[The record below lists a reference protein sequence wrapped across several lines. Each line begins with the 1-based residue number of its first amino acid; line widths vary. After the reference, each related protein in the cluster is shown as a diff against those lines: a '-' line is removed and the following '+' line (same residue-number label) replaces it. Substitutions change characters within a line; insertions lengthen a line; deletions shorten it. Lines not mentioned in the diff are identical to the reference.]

1 VGIPINISMRRKEK
15 INKVMDLI
23 AKRSSSDEDH
33 LNSFRVVLE
42 SLDNNTLNKLVAGVV
57 FAEKPFKSK
66 KKIWRIE

>member
-1 VGIPINISMRRKEK
+1 MRRKEK

>member
-1 VGIPINISMRRKEK
+1 MGIPINISMRRKEK

>member
-1 VGIPINISMRRKEK
+1 MRRKEK

-23 AKRSSSDEDH
+23 AKKSSSNEEQ
-33 LNSFRVVLE
+33 LNSFREVLE

>member
-23 AKRSSSDEDH
+23 AKRSSSDEGH

>member
-1 VGIPINISMRRKEK
+1 MRRKEK

-23 AKRSSSDEDH
+23 VKRSPSNEEQ
-33 LNSFRVVLE
+33 LNSFREVLE